1 VKGPRARLIAVAFVV
16 ALVFSLFSFR
26 LVHLQVVKHEEYTR
40 LAVRKHVERQ
50 VMHANRGAILDARGE
65 VLAENVPVKTVV
77 ADASHITDLSEVAR
91 IVSEELALPRREVEE
106 KLATGKRYLILKR
119 RVPDEVALR
128 LRTRLGEG
136 KLAGIYYEHDSD
148 RLYPNGRM
156 LCHVIGFINREY
168 AGVQGVEKTMDEYLR
183 GEDGYRYIERDRTG
197 KELVPY
203 RGQEKQSQDG
213 GDVRLTVDLAVQQ
226 IVEEELDAAMKEYR
240 PKSAVAVLMRPAT
253 GEIVAMAS
261 RPAFDLN
268 ALEEAR
274 PEELKNRAVI
284 DMVEPGSTFKIVTL
298 GGALNERLVTLNTTV
313 FCENGRFAYG
323 GKVLRDHHP
332 YGSLTAKEVLVK
344 SSNIGSAKLAMQ
356 LGDQRLYDY
365 IRRFGFGEP
374 TGVQVP
380 GEIGGMLH
388 PVHRWSKI
396 SITRIPMGHEVCVT
410 PVQLATAMG
419 AVANGGRLMM
429 PQIVKSVADGRGRR
443 TLAFPPVAV
452 RQAISP
458 ETARLLGRALAEVVG
473 EKGTARLAAV
483 PGYSVAGKTGT
494 AQKVDPNGGY
504 TPGKY
509 VVSFLGYLPV
519 EKPQLVGLVMLDDA
533 VTKPG
538 MNYGDSWPP
547 PFLPRSPSAPCG
559 PWTSSRICRCCC
571 RARPWRPPG
580 RAVAFRLPAPFPW
593 FTPRKGSRSRTD
605 RMQLLPHPPI
615 RVGPARRRVARPRDH
630 GDLPRLA
637 RRGVGRALCRAAG
650 RADRRAS
657 SCGTGGRARR
667 GGGALRGGGPV
678 RARHARGGRRHP
690 ARPPAHCRGVSR
702 ISFPP
707 AEGERG
713 DGDQR

>member
-1 VKGPRARLIAVAFVV
+1 MKGPRTRLIVVSFGV

-26 LVHLQVVKHEEYTR
+26 LVHLQVAKHEEFTR

-50 VMHANRGAILDARGE
+50 IIHASRGAILDTRGE

-77 ADASHITDLSEVAR
+77 ADASHITDPAEVAR
-91 IVSEELALPRREVEE
+91 IVSEELELPRREVGE

-119 RVPDEVALR
+119 RVPDEVGLR
-128 LRTRLGEG
+128 LRTRLKEAGQ
-136 KLAGIYYEHDSD
+136 AGIYYEHDSD

-156 LCHVIGFINREY
+156 LCHVIGFINRDY
-168 AGVQGVEKTMDEYLR
+168 TGVQGVEKTMDPYLR
-183 GEDGYRYIERDRTG
+183 GEDGFRFIERDRTG

-203 RGQEKQSQDG
+203 RGQEKGSEDG

-226 IVEEELDAAMKEYR
+226 IVEEELDAAVREYK
-240 PKSAVAVLMRPAT
+240 PKSAVVVLMRPAT
-253 GEIVAMAS
+253 GEILAMAS

-268 ALEEAR
+268 ALEVAK

-284 DMVEPGSTFKIVTL
+284 DMVEPGSTFKIVTA
-298 GGALNERLVTLNTTV
+298 GGALNERIVTLDTSV
-313 FCENGRFAYG
+313 FCENGRFSYG

-332 YGSLTAKEVLVK
+332 YGSLSVKDVLVK

-410 PVQLATAMG
+410 PVQLVTAM
-419 AVANGGRLMM
+419 AAIANGGRLMM
-429 PQIVKSVADGRGRR
+429 PQIVKSVSEGPRGR

-452 RQAISP
+452 RQVVTP
-458 ETARLLGRALAEVVG
+458 ETSRLLGRALREVVG
-473 EKGTARLAAV
+473 DKGTAKLAAV

-509 VVSFLGYLPV
+509 IVSFLGYLPV
-519 EKPQLVGLVMLDDA
+519 DKPQLVGVVMLDDA
-533 VTKPG
+533 TTKAG
-538 MNYGDSWPP
+538 LNYGG
-547 PFLPRSPSAPCG
+547 LVAAPIF
-559 PWTSSRICRCCC
+559 SRI
-571 RARPWRPPG
+571 AE
-580 RAVAFRLPAPFPW
+580 RAVRALDIEP
-593 FTPRKGSRSRTD
+593 
-605 RMQLLPHPPI
+605 
-615 RVGPARRRVARPRDH
+615 
-630 GDLPRLA
+630 DLPIPIPNGPIMA
-637 RRGVGRALCRAAG
+637 AAG
-650 RADRRAS
+650 GGVPVMRAIPVVHAEE
-657 SCGTGGRARR
+657 
-667 GGGALRGGGPV
+667 GGP
-678 RARHARGGRRHP
+678 
-690 ARPPAHCRGVSR
+690 
-702 ISFPP
+702 
-707 AEGERG
+707 GE
-713 DGDQR
+713 D